1 MNFKKM
7 DLGQKKAL
15 YEKAMWSYHNE
26 KRQIITDREFDKLED
41 LIREEDPTWE
51 KLGKTGVRTF
61 DRKLEVALTCF
72 MPSLEK
78 AYPDAVSKYLGRI
91 DPIRG
96 FVMDKLDGTSLQLRY
111 ENGVPF
117 SLTTRGDGTLG
128 RDVTY
133 FLPALIETGRIP
145 AKIDKEGTIVL
156 RLEGVMKR
164 NTFAQKWSVEA
175 LGEKDGQDNARQL
188 CNGVFLR
195 KEAGPEIADINL
207 KVLGV
212 YGMTLLEG
220 LSWAGLQGFDTVHY
234 EMPNLTDY
242 SHHGIHSST
251 ADFLANLLDERRRLG
266 NYEIDGLVI
275 TDEYFVLHY
284 ENGDKPKQIWAFKVN
299 DEDQANEVPVLDI
312 EYAQTRTGR
321 ISIVAVIPPTRMDG
335 VVVERVTVHNAA
347 WMNERGI
354 GPGAVIK
361 VLRSGGV
368 IPKIVDVVS
377 PGTFKAPPWPYK
389 MDGRFYVVA
398 DRAQSGAIS
407 STSHNAEMSKDIA
420 IAQIRFFVT
429 TLGIELL
436 AEKTIEKLYDVG
448 LCSAADYV
456 KLMCDDKEGMRI
468 KLVSAGLGDG
478 QAANIIAELIRVL
491 DSKISLKKL
500 MVASGCME
508 VGIGERK
515 LSSLE
520 DAGISM
526 DALLEMS
533 VAEIKERVMPI
544 DGWQAKTVVAL
555 TSGVHRFNQWFLDKQ
570 EDRWSL
576 DDILN
581 VDGSLP
587 FKEAK
592 KGVLVGKKICFTGY
606 RSPEQA
612 AMIEGQGGEIAAS
625 FSGSTDVLLY
635 KADGKASS
643 KVAKAGER
651 AMTWEQFSE
660 KFGI

>member
-78 AYPDAVSKYLGRI
+78 AYPEAVPKYLGRI

-96 FVMDKLDGTSLQLRY
+96 LVMDKLDGTSLQLRY
-111 ENGVPF
+111 EGGKPF

-145 AKIDKEGTIVL
+145 AKIDKEGTVVL

-164 NTFAQKWSVEA
+164 ETFAKKWSVEA

-195 KEAGPEIADINL
+195 KEAGPEIADIDL

-212 YGMTLLEG
+212 YGMTLWKG
-220 LSWAGLQGFDTVHY
+220 LPWAKLQGFDTVHY

-242 SHHGIHSST
+242 SQHGSHSST
-251 ADFLANLLDERRRLG
+251 AEFLTHLLDERRRLG
-266 NYEIDGLVI
+266 DYEIDGLVI
-275 TDEYFVLHY
+275 TDENFVLHY

-299 DEDQANEVPVLDI
+299 DEDSAHEVVVQDI
-312 EYAQTRTGR
+312 EYSQTRTSR

-398 DRAQSGAIS
+398 DQVHAGAVG
-407 STSHNAEMSKDIA
+407 STTLRVEMSKDIS

-456 KLMCDDKEGMRI
+456 KLICNDKEAMRV

-478 QAANIIAELIRVL
+478 QAANIIAELLRVL
-491 DSKISLKKL
+491 DEKINLKKL

-526 DALLEMS
+526 DMLLGMS
-533 VAEIKERVMPI
+533 VQDIKDRVMPI
-544 DGWQAKTVVAL
+544 DGWQAKTVIAL
-555 TSGVHRFNQWFLDKQ
+555 TSGVRRFIDWFEAKDEGELSM
-570 EDRWSL
+570 E
-576 DDILN
+576 DILD

-587 FKEAK
+587 IKEK
-592 KGVLVGKKICFTGY
+592 KQGLLVGKKICFTGY

-612 AMIEGQGGEIAAS
+612 AIIEGQGGEIAAS